1 MISNDRDDKKIS
13 LRKKIYDSDFEK
25 YLITF

>member
-13 LRKKIYDSDFEK
+13 PCKKIYNSDFEK